1 MDYIYVPNKCI
12 GPFRI
17 SSYTEMIG
25 SCTNLN
31 KNMTAGPVVTIVDA
45 TSWQFYKS
53 GILTNCPLKTL
64 NHCVL
69 VVASTDT
76 YWQLKNTWGAAW
88 GESGYIRLG
97 PGNTCG
103 LCTISIRPIG

>member
-45 TSWQFYKS
+45 TS
-53 GILTNCPLKTL
+53 
-64 NHCVL
+64 
-69 VVASTDT
+69 
-76 YWQLKNTWGAAW
+76 
-88 GESGYIRLG
+88 
-97 PGNTCG
+97 
-103 LCTISIRPIG
+103 